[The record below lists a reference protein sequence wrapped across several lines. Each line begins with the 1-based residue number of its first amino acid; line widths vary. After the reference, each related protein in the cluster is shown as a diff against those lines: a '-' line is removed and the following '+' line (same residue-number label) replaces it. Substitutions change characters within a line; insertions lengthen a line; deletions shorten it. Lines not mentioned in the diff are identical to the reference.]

1 MSEVAR
7 LGFLKELHKAAWGG
21 GQGEGVEVKESC
33 NLIIWE
39 LERDRDNP
47 FLLALPGCQKINQS
61 RKY

>member
-1 MSEVAR
+1 MPK
-7 LGFLKELHKAAWGG
+7 LKELHKAAWGG